1 MPMLR
6 APSSNRRR
14 IDVWVGAVVGHD
26 PGVSNTDAADLFHES
41 PVALP
46 GRIAVAAGAVAGCRV
61 GVYVIDID
69 GSCLI
74 RLAGEDDAF
83 PEMVK
88 APVGVG
94 PEIALERL
102 PAVQEICMSRLP
114 TSVVVAMVARDRAIG
129 VLICE
134 RRPDGDLGP
143 VADQAA
149 LALELTSGYT
159 DVVHAARRRK
169 EIQPA
174 AEIQQNLLPP
184 RLAVFDGDALAG
196 GVLPGYD
203 VAGDFFD
210 YAANADGLWLCVAD
224 AMGKGNDAAALS
236 SLAIGALRAGRRG
249 GATLEQAAGIVDQTV
264 AATGSE
270 VRFLTAI
277 LAQWHPATSTFQWI
291 TAGHPPPLLLHAD
304 GSAEELKGAGTYPL
318 GLLDEERTFTTNR
331 RRVRRGERLL
341 LYSDGVTERRRTD
354 GTLLG
359 LEGLLSLLRTGPAT
373 SAAETV
379 RGLHDAVIDASPKPL
394 RDDATV
400 LLLAPRGREIQQLG
414 RPRRRGGEQP

>member
-1 MPMLR
+1 VWMP
-6 APSSNRRR
+6 
-14 IDVWVGAVVGHD
+14 AVTGQD
-26 PGVSNTDAADLFHES
+26 AGVSETEAADLLHES

-46 GRIAVAAGAVAGCRV
+46 GRIAVWAGAVAGCRV

-74 RLAGEDDAF
+74 RLSGDDDAF
-83 PEMVK
+83 PETVM

-94 PEIALERL
+94 PEIALESLPVLQQICTLKL
-102 PAVQEICMSRLP
+102 PA
-114 TSVVVAMVARDRAIG
+114 SVAVALVVRDRAIG

-134 RRPDGDLGP
+134 RRPGGDLRP

-184 RLAVFDGDALAG
+184 RLAIIGGDELAG

-236 SLAIGALRAGRRG
+236 SLAIGALRAARRG

-277 LAQWHPATSTFQWI
+277 LAQWHSASSTFRWI
-291 TAGHPPPLLLHAD
+291 VAGHPPPLLLRVD
-304 GSAEELKGAGTYPL
+304 GSVEELTGVGTYPL
-318 GLLDEERTFTTNR
+318 GLLDGERTFATNER
-331 RRVRRGERLL
+331 RLGPGERLL
-341 LYSDGVTERRRTD
+341 LYSDGVTERKRAD
-354 GTLLG
+354 GTLVG
-359 LEGLLSLLRTGPAT
+359 LEGLLALLRTGPAT
-373 SAAETV
+373 SGAEIV
-379 RGLHDAVIDASPKPL
+379 RALQGAVIDASPKPL
-394 RDDATV
+394 RDDATM
-400 LLLAPRGREIQQLG
+400 LLLAPRGSRIPG
-414 RPRRRGGEQP
+414 DR

>member
-1 MPMLR
+1 MW
-6 APSSNRRR
+6 AP
-14 IDVWVGAVVGHD
+14 AVSGHD
-26 PGVSNTDAADLFHES
+26 PGVSIDAPNLLHES

-46 GRIAVAAGAVAGCRV
+46 GRIAAAAAEVAGCGV

-74 RLAGEDDAF
+74 RLAGDESAF
-83 PEMVK
+83 PERVL

-94 PEIALERL
+94 PEIALEAFTAL
-102 PAVQEICMSRLP
+102 QQICASRLP
-114 TSVVVAMVARDRAIG
+114 KSVAVAMTARDRAIG

-134 RRPDGDLGP
+134 RPPAGDLHP
-143 VADQAA
+143 VANQAA

-159 DVVHAARRRK
+159 DAVHAVRRRK

-184 RLAVFDGDALAG
+184 RLATLDGAELAG

-224 AMGKGNDAAALS
+224 AMGKGNEAAALS
-236 SLAIGALRAGRRG
+236 SLAVGALRAARRG
-249 GATLEQAAGIVDQTV
+249 GATLEQAAGLVDETV
-264 AATGSE
+264 AATGE
-270 VRFLTAI
+270 DVRFLTAI
-277 LAQWHPATSTFQWI
+277 IAQWHPATSTFQWI
-291 TAGHPPPLLLHAD
+291 AAGHPPPLLIHRD
-304 GSAEELKGAGTYPL
+304 GSMEELSGAGTYPL
-318 GLLDEERTFTTNR
+318 GIADAKRTFTTNR
-331 RRVRRGERLL
+331 HRLRRGERLL

-359 LEGLLSLLRTGPAT
+359 LDGLLPILRTGAAN
-373 SAAETV
+373 SAAQIV
-379 RGLHDAVIDASPKPL
+379 RSLHDAVIDASPKPL

-400 LLLAPRGREIQQLG
+400 LLLAPQGIRAQDPAPPHG
-414 RPRRRGGEQP
+414 PPP

>member
-1 MPMLR
+1 VSRIEADDLLR
-6 APSSNRRR
+6 
-14 IDVWVGAVVGHD
+14 
-26 PGVSNTDAADLFHES
+26 ES

-46 GRIAVAAGAVAGCRV
+46 GRIAVAAEEVAGCRV

-74 RLAGEDDAF
+74 RLAGDDGVF
-83 PEMVK
+83 PERVM

-102 PAVQEICMSRLP
+102 PALQEICASRLP
-114 TSVVVAMVARDRAIG
+114 ASVAVAMVARDRATG
-129 VLICE
+129 VLVCE
-134 RRPDGDLGP
+134 RRPCGDLRR
-143 VADQAA
+143 VAEVAA

-159 DVVHAARRRK
+159 DVVHAVRRRK

-184 RLAVFDGDALAG
+184 RLAVLDGDELAG

-224 AMGKGNDAAALS
+224 AMGKGNEAAALS
-236 SLAIGALRAGRRG
+236 SLAVGALRAARRG
-249 GATLEQAAGIVDQTV
+249 GATLEQAAGILDQTV
-264 AATGSE
+264 AATGAE
-270 VRFLTAI
+270 VRFLTAV
-277 LAQWHPATSTFQWI
+277 LAQWHTATSSFQWI
-291 TAGHPPPLLLHAD
+291 AAGHPPPLLLHVD
-304 GSAEELKGAGTYPL
+304 GSIEELTGARTHPL
-318 GLLDEERTFTTNR
+318 GLLGGERTFITNQ
-331 RRVRRGERLL
+331 RRVGRGERLL

-359 LEGLLSLLRTGPAT
+359 LDGLSSIVGSAPGA
-373 SAAETV
+373 SAAEIV

-400 LLLAPRGREIQQLG
+400 LLLAPHGSRVRGPGEPAG
-414 RPRRRGGEQP
+414 PRP

>member
-1 MPMLR
+1 VPAISGNALVVSQIEGLDLLR
-6 APSSNRRR
+6 
-14 IDVWVGAVVGHD
+14 
-26 PGVSNTDAADLFHES
+26 ES

-46 GRIAVAAGAVAGCRV
+46 GRIAAAAGEVAGCGV

-74 RLAGEDDAF
+74 RLAGDDTF
-83 PEMVK
+83 PERLM

-94 PEIALERL
+94 PEIALEAL
-102 PAVQEICMSRLP
+102 PALQQICSSRLP
-114 TSVVVAMVARDRAIG
+114 KSVAVAMVARDRAIG

-134 RRPDGDLGP
+134 RRPGGDLRP

-184 RLAVFDGDALAG
+184 RLAIVDGDELAG

-236 SLAIGALRAGRRG
+236 SLAVGALRAARRG
-249 GATLEQAAGIVDQTV
+249 GATLEQAAEIVDQTV
-264 AATGSE
+264 AATGAD

-277 LAQWHPATSTFQWI
+277 IAQWHPATSTFQWI
-291 TAGHPPPLLLHAD
+291 AAGHPPPLLLRVD
-304 GSAEELKGAGTYPL
+304 GSMEELTGAGTYPL
-318 GLLDEERTFTTNR
+318 GLLEGERTFTTNQR
-331 RRVRRGERLL
+331 RLRRGERLL

-359 LEGLLSLLRTGPAT
+359 LEGLVSILRTGQAA
-373 SAAETV
+373 SAAEIV
-379 RGLHDAVIDASPKPL
+379 RDLHDAMIAASPKPL

-400 LLLAPRGREIQQLG
+400 LLLAPSGSRFREPSG
-414 RPRRRGGEQP
+414 PAGPHP

>member
-1 MPMLR
+1 VP
-6 APSSNRRR
+6 
-14 IDVWVGAVVGHD
+14 AVIGND
-26 PGVSNTDAADLFHES
+26 PGVSQIEAPDLLHES

-46 GRIAVAAGAVAGCRV
+46 GGIAVAAGEVAGCRV

-74 RLAGEDDAF
+74 RLAGDEEAF
-83 PEMVK
+83 PERVK

-94 PEIALERL
+94 PEIAPEMFPALQEICTSRL
-102 PAVQEICMSRLP
+102 PA
-114 TSVVVAMVARDRAIG
+114 SVAVAMVARDRAIG

-134 RRPDGDLGP
+134 RRPCGDLRRL
-143 VADQAA
+143 ADQAA
-149 LALELTSGYT
+149 LALELMSGYT
-159 DVVHAARRRK
+159 DVVHAVRRRK

-184 RLAVFDGDALAG
+184 RVAVFDGDELAG

-236 SLAIGALRAGRRG
+236 SLAVGALRAARRG

-277 LAQWHPATSTFQWI
+277 IAQWHAATSTFQWI
-291 TAGHPPPLLLHAD
+291 AAGHPPPLLLRID
-304 GSAEELKGAGTYPL
+304 GSTQELTGAGTYPL
-318 GLLDEERTFTTNR
+318 GLLDGERTFITNQR
-331 RRVRRGERLL
+331 CLGGGERLL
-341 LYSDGVTERRRTD
+341 LYSDGVTERRRID
-354 GTLLG
+354 GSLLG
-359 LEGLLSLLRTGPAT
+359 LEGLSSILGSGPAT
-373 SAAETV
+373 SAAEIV

-400 LLLAPRGREIQQLG
+400 LLLAPHDSRHGTGGPAR
-414 RPRRRGGEQP
+414 RPP

>member
-1 MPMLR
+1 
-6 APSSNRRR
+6 
-14 IDVWVGAVVGHD
+14 VWLPAVTGQD
-26 PGVSNTDAADLFHES
+26 AGVIHVEAADLLRES
-41 PVALP
+41 PAALP
-46 GRIAVAAGAVAGCRV
+46 GRIAALAEAVAGCKV

-74 RLAGEDDAF
+74 RLAGDGAAF
-83 PEMVK
+83 PEMIN

-102 PAVQEICMSRLP
+102 PALQAIWTSRLP
-114 TSVVVAMVARDRAIG
+114 ESVVVAMVARDRAIG
-129 VLICE
+129 VLVCE
-134 RRPDGDLGP
+134 RRPGDDLRR
-143 VADQAA
+143 VAEQAA

-184 RLAVFDGDALAG
+184 RLAEFDGDELAG
-196 GVLPGYD
+196 GLLPGYD

-210 YAANADGLWLCVAD
+210 YAGNADGLWLCVAD

-236 SLAIGALRAGRRG
+236 SLAVGALRAARRG
-249 GATLEQAAGIVDQTV
+249 GATLEQAAGIVDRTV
-264 AATGSE
+264 AATGSDE

-277 LAQWHPATSTFQWI
+277 LAQWHSDTSTFQWV

-304 GSAEELKGAGTYPL
+304 GSADELTGERTYPL
-318 GLLDEERTFTTNR
+318 GLPVGERTFTANR
-331 RRVRRGERLL
+331 RRLGRGERLL

-359 LEGLLSLLRTGPAT
+359 LDGLLAILRTGPAA
-373 SAAETV
+373 SAAEII
-379 RGLHDAVIDASPKPL
+379 RSLHDAVIDASPKPL
-394 RDDATV
+394 RDDATM
-400 LLLAPRGREIQQLG
+400 LLLAPGGGRFRRAG
-414 RPRRRGGEQP
+414 GPRP

>member
-1 MPMLR
+1 M
-6 APSSNRRR
+6 
-14 IDVWVGAVVGHD
+14 WVPVVSGHD
-26 PGVSNTDAADLFHES
+26 PGVSQIDAPNLLHES

-46 GRIAVAAGAVAGCRV
+46 GRIAAAAGEVADCGV

-74 RLAGEDDAF
+74 RLAGDDDAF
-83 PEMVK
+83 PERVM

-94 PEIALERL
+94 PEIALEAL
-102 PAVQEICMSRLP
+102 PALQQICTSRLP
-114 TSVVVAMVARDRAIG
+114 KSVAVPLIARDRAIG

-134 RRPDGDLGP
+134 RRPRGDLHP
-143 VADQAA
+143 IADHAA

-159 DVVHAARRRK
+159 DVVHAVRRRK

-184 RLAVFDGDALAG
+184 RLAVIEGDELAG

-210 YAANADGLWLCVAD
+210 YAANPDGLWLCVAD
-224 AMGKGNDAAALS
+224 AMGKGNEAAALS
-236 SLAIGALRAGRRG
+236 SLAIGALRAARRG
-249 GATLEQAAGIVDQTV
+249 GATLEQAAELVDETV
-264 AATGSE
+264 AATGE
-270 VRFLTAI
+270 DVRFLTAI
-277 LAQWHPATSTFQWI
+277 IAQWHPATSTFQWI
-291 TAGHPPPLLLHAD
+291 AAGHPPPLLIHVD
-304 GSAEELKGAGTYPL
+304 GSMEELTGAGTHPL
-318 GLLDEERTFTTNR
+318 GIADAERMFTTNR
-331 RRVRRGERLL
+331 HRLRRGERLL

-359 LEGLLSLLRTGPAT
+359 LDGLMSILRNGAAS
-373 SAAETV
+373 SAAEIV
-379 RGLHDAVIDASPKPL
+379 RTLHDAVVDASPKPL

-400 LLLAPRGREIQQLG
+400 LLLAPQGSRFLDLG
-414 RPRRRGGEQP
+414 TP

>member
-1 MPMLR
+1 
-6 APSSNRRR
+6 
-14 IDVWVGAVVGHD
+14 VWVRTVTGNALVVSQIEGL
-26 PGVSNTDAADLFHES
+26 DLLRES

-46 GRIAVAAGAVAGCRV
+46 GRIAVAAGREAGCRV

-74 RLAGEDDAF
+74 RLAGDDDAF
-83 PEMVK
+83 PERIK

-102 PAVQEICMSRLP
+102 PSLQEICTSRLP
-114 TSVVVAMVARDRAIG
+114 KSVAVAMIVRDRATG

-134 RRPDGDLGP
+134 RRPGGDLRR
-143 VADQAA
+143 VAEQAA
-149 LALELTSGYT
+149 LALEITSGYT
-159 DVVHAARRRK
+159 DVVHAVRRRK

-184 RLAVFDGDALAG
+184 RLAVFDGDELAG

-236 SLAIGALRAGRRG
+236 SLAVGALRAARRG
-249 GATLEQAAGIVDQTV
+249 GATLEQAAEIVDQTV
-264 AATGSE
+264 VATGSE
-270 VRFLTAI
+270 DVRFLTAI
-277 LAQWHPATSTFQWI
+277 LGQWHPATSTFQWVA
-291 TAGHPPPLLLHAD
+291 AGHPPPLLLHPD
-304 GSAEELKGAGTYPL
+304 GSAEELTGAGTYPL
-318 GLLDEERTFTTNR
+318 GLLDSEREFTTNQR
-331 RRVRRGERLL
+331 RLRGRERLL

-359 LEGLLSLLRTGPAT
+359 LEGLVSILRTGPAT

-379 RGLHDAVIDASPKPL
+379 RDVHDAVIDASPKPL

-400 LLLAPRGREIQQLG
+400 LLLAPHGT
-414 RPRRRGGEQP
+414 

>member
-1 MPMLR
+1 ME
-6 APSSNRRR
+6 S
-14 IDVWVGAVVGHD
+14 
-26 PGVSNTDAADLFHES
+26 ADLFRGS
-41 PVALP
+41 PAALP
-46 GRIAVAAGAVAGCRV
+46 GRIAALAEAVAGCKV

-74 RLAGEDDAF
+74 RLAGDGAAF
-83 PEMVK
+83 PEMIN

-102 PAVQEICMSRLP
+102 PALQEIWTSRLP
-114 TSVVVAMVARDRAIG
+114 ESVVVAMVARDRAIG
-129 VLICE
+129 VLVCE
-134 RRPDGDLGP
+134 RRPGDNLRR

-184 RLAVFDGDALAG
+184 RLADFDGDELAG

-210 YAANADGLWLCVAD
+210 YAANADVLWLCVAD

-236 SLAIGALRAGRRG
+236 SLAVGALRAARRG
-249 GATLEQAAGIVDQTV
+249 GATLEQAAGIVDRTV
-264 AATGSE
+264 VATGSDK

-277 LAQWHPATSTFQWI
+277 LAQWHPDTSTLQWI

-304 GSAEELKGAGTYPL
+304 GSADELTGAGTYPL
-318 GLLDEERTFTTNR
+318 GLPDGERTFTTNR
-331 RRVRRGERLL
+331 RRLRRGERLL

-359 LEGLLSLLRTGPAT
+359 LDGLLTILRTGPAT
-373 SAAETV
+373 SAAEII
-379 RGLHDAVIDASPKPL
+379 RSLHDALIDASPKPL
-394 RDDATV
+394 RDDATM
-400 LLLAPRGREIQQLG
+400 LLLAPRGG
-414 RPRRRGGEQP
+414 RFRRAGGPRPYA